1 MTSHRFSC
9 WWATPKSPKPLSHPY
24 WNHTTLL
31 ALLWMR
37 ANHQL
42 PSSEVGS
49 SLKDSTSG
57 SNLCS
62 VQLSYSV
69 MSNSLRPQGLQ
80 LTRLPCPS
88 PTPGN
93 CSDSCPLSWWC
104 HPTIS
109 FSAIPFSSCPQSFP
123 ASGSFPM
130 SQFFASGAALTIS
143 LPWKKSQIRWS
154 KIPPLFKK
162 NINCY

>member
-1 MTSHRFSC
+1 MSN
-9 WWATPKSPKPLSHPY
+9 PKLPQTLSHPY

-42 PSSEVGS
+42 PSSEVES
-49 SLKDSTSG
+49 SLKGSTSD

-62 VQLSYSV
+62 VQFRYSV
-69 MSNSLRPQGLQ
+69 MSDSLRPQGLQ
-80 LTRLPCPS
+80 HTRLPCPS
-88 PTPGN
+88 PTPRN
-93 CSDSCPLSWWC
+93 CSNSCLLSWWR

-109 FSAIPFSSCPQSFP
+109 FSAIPFSSCPQSFQ
-123 ASGSFPM
+123 ASRSFPM
-130 SQFFASGAALTIS
+130 SQFFAAGVALTIS
-143 LPWKKSQIRWS
+143 LLWSWKKSQIRWN

-162 NINCY
+162 NIKYY